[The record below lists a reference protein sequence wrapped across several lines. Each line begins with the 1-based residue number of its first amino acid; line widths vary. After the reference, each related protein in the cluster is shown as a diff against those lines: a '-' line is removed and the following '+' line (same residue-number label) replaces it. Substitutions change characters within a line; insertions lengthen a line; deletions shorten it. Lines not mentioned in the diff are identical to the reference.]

1 MLRMNSPCL
10 LLLLFWMIT
19 SSTAI
24 HFGFLRRLIPPF
36 LRRGKSSSTKLGQ
49 SASGAVGLRNLAN
62 TCYMNSVLQSMFH
75 CTSYREKVLETMF
88 VENSIGEK
96 ITWLFQEMM
105 TDDDGIYTADPRQ
118 VAQALNLNVG
128 TQEDAQE
135 FMLRLFHDIDDSLVQ
150 PEEGQNKQP
159 GMTDDVTI
167 PSHIFRGYTEQT
179 IQCINVDFV
188 KKRKQKFLD
197 LTIDI
202 VGFRNLKDALVN
214 MFSQPDLLSGENQY
228 RAIEPYGL
236 QDAEKRLHL
245 ISLPQMLCVTLKR
258 FQYENDS
265 GTLKKI
271 CDPLEFP
278 LTLDLSGEWS
288 NTFSDI
294 FFIHLL
300 YHNLN

>member
-1 MLRMNSPCL
+1 
-10 LLLLFWMIT
+10 MIT

-36 LRRGKSSSTKLGQ
+36 LRRGKPSSTKLGH
-49 SASGAVGLRNLAN
+49 STPGAVGLRNLAN

-75 CTSYREKVLETMF
+75 CTSYREKVLETKF
-88 VENSIGEK
+88 LQNSIGEK
-96 ITWLFQEMM
+96 ITWLFEEMM
-105 TDDDGIYTADPRQ
+105 VDDDGIYTADPRQ

-128 TQEDAQE
+128 SQEDAQE
-135 FMLRLFHDIDDSLVQ
+135 FMLRLFHDIDDSSLQ
-150 PEEGQNKQP
+150 PMEELNNQP
-159 GMTDDVTI
+159 DVTI

-202 VGFRNLKDALVN
+202 VGFRNLKEALVN
-214 MFSQPDLLSGENQY
+214 MFSQPDLLTGENQY

-278 LTLDLSGEWS
+278 LTLDLSGKS
-288 NTFSDI
+288 HPISM
-294 FFIHLL
+294 HV
-300 YHNLN
+300 

>member
-1 MLRMNSPCL
+1 MTVRNSPCFHHL
-10 LLLLFWMIT
+10 LLIWMILT

-36 LRRGKSSSTKLGQ
+36 LRRGKPSSTKLGH
-49 SASGAVGLRNLAN
+49 STPNAVGLRNLAN

-88 VENSIGEK
+88 LQNSIGEK

-105 TDDDGIYTADPRQ
+105 SDDDGIYTADPRQ

-135 FMLRLFHDIDDSLVQ
+135 FMLRLFHDIDDSLLQ
-150 PEEGQNKQP
+150 QEEELNKP
-159 GMTDDVTI
+159 PSVIDDITI

-202 VGFRNLKDALVN
+202 VGFRNLKDALMN
-214 MFSQPDLLSGENQY
+214 MFSQPDLLTGENQY
-228 RAIEPYGL
+228 RAMEPYGL

-265 GTLKKI
+265 GSLKKI
-271 CDPLEFP
+271 YAPLEFP
-278 LTLDLSGEWS
+278 LTLDLSGE
-288 NTFSDI
+288 
-294 FFIHLL
+294 
-300 YHNLN
+300 